1 MGTQELKESRSESSD
16 VIFGRHPVAEALKSG
31 APIKK
36 ILLARGM
43 QPAPIT
49 QEIGRL
55 AASASIPIVVDDR
68 RRLSAIAGREEHQG
82 VVAIVASFGYA
93 DFDGLAGTQTARLIL
108 LDGITD
114 PQNLGSIL
122 RSAEAFGWTGVIV
135 PKRRA
140 VGVNSTVRKIA
151 AGAAERVPVAQV
163 TSAADTVL
171 RLSRR
176 DVFVAGLDPAGDID
190 YRKLEVGA
198 GGLCLVLGAEGKGLS
213 RLVRERCDV
222 TVRIPMAGSQASI
235 NVGVAGAIFM
245 SRFPVKS

>member
-1 MGTQELKESRSESSD
+1 MKESRSQPSD
-16 VIFGRHPVAEALKSG
+16 VIVGRHPVAEALKSG

-36 ILLARGM
+36 ILLAKGM
-43 QPAPIT
+43 QSAPT
-49 QEIGRL
+49 LKEISRL
-55 AASASIPIVVDDR
+55 AASALIPIAMEDR
-68 RRLSAIAGREEHQG
+68 RRLSAVAGREEHQG
-82 VVAIVASFGYA
+82 VVAIAASFEYA
-93 DFDGLAGTQTARLIL
+93 DFDTLAEIKPAWLIL
-108 LDGITD
+108 LDGVTD

-122 RSAEAFGWTGVIV
+122 RSAEAFGWSGVIV
-135 PKRRA
+135 PKRRS
-140 VGVNSTVRKIA
+140 VGVTSTVRKVA

-222 TVRIPMAGSQASI
+222 TVSIPMAGSQASI

-245 SRFPVKS
+245 SQFPVES